1 MHLDEA
7 HRKTKEMAIIAVG
20 VAIIIGGGIA
30 IFIASSIVP
39 MPGVKYI
46 LLSPYLSMVTY
57 VIQLK
62 AKSKLIL
69 LKFGAVFAMTMTM
82 ISLFMGGA
90 ILLTAFLAQF
100 SIIGIKNNE
109 IKVFWGSVMFSGYMG
124 VCALAITRLFIN
136 SRADILPNW
145 WILVVGLL
153 SAGLGIV
160 AVNLS
165 KSVLKRIN
173 ILQLGNE

>member
-1 MHLDEA
+1 MDED
-7 HRKTKEMAIIAVG
+7 HRKIKEMAIIAVG
-20 VAIIIGGGIA
+20 VATIIGGGIA
-30 IFIASSIVP
+30 IFVASSIIP

-69 LKFGAVFAMTMTM
+69 LKFGVVFAITMTM

-100 SIIGIKNNE
+100 SIIGIKSNE
-109 IKVFWGSVMFSGYMG
+109 IKVF
-124 VCALAITRLFIN
+124 
-136 SRADILPNW
+136 
-145 WILVVGLL
+145 
-153 SAGLGIV
+153 
-160 AVNLS
+160 
-165 KSVLKRIN
+165 
-173 ILQLGNE
+173 